1 MLTLMRIIFIPIFVI
16 VWYSPLENV
25 NVICSFIFMIAAITD
40 FVDGYLARKLN
51 VSSKLGAFLDPVAD
65 KLMVTVVIV
74 LLVEKDPRMAM
85 SIPAMIIIGREVFI
99 SALREWMAEN
109 GVRGVV
115 SVSWLG
121 KFKAFGQMGAM
132 WLLIYHDNIFITIQD
147 TIYCISV
154 YQIALNL
161 LYVALIY
168 TIWSMVDYS
177 WAAWKAMR
185 TN

>member
-1 MLTLMRIIFIPIFVI
+1 MPVFVI
-16 VWYSPLENV
+16 FWYSGIDNT
-25 NVICSFIFMIAAITD
+25 NVICAAIFWFAAITD
-40 FVDGYLARKLN
+40 FVDGYLARKMN

-74 LLVEKDPRMAM
+74 LLVEADPRMAV

-109 GVRGVV
+109 NVRAAVA
-115 SVSWLG
+115 VSWLG

-132 WLLIYHDNIFITIQD
+132 WLMIYREDVFGLPI
-147 TIYCISV
+147 

-161 LYVALIY
+161 LYVAIIY

-177 WAAWKAMR
+177 WAAWKAMKKSA
-185 TN
+185 